1 MNAPVEHVRNFD
13 SFRLSL
19 EHSAADR
26 GPHTWYAATTFL
38 TMKQNFE
45 SGAKVED
52 TQMGAYLRYFY
63 ARTYGVEVFVRDHL
77 KYEYTT
83 PAGLKRDT
91 YTKPNYG
98 ITFLWYPAMNFDF
111 WQSFSPRVQNIVF
124 EDQRELYND
133 KASSYVLGMEYN
145 F

>member
-1 MNAPVEHVRNFD
+1 MR
-13 SFRLSL
+13 
-19 EHSAADR
+19 
-26 GPHTWYAATTFL
+26 
-38 TMKQNFE
+38 QNFE

-52 TQMGAYLRYFY
+52 TQVGAYLRYFY
-63 ARTYGVEVFVRDHL
+63 ERTYGVELYVRDHL

-83 PAGLKRDT
+83 SDGVKRDT

-111 WQSFSPRVQNIVF
+111 WLRVQPRVQNITF
-124 EDQRELYND
+124 ADERELYSD

>member
-1 MNAPVEHVRNFD
+1 MERVHLAG
-13 SFRLSL
+13 
-19 EHSAADR
+19 AAQQIAGDI
-26 GPHTWYAATTFL
+26 GLPTGMVVQTGTVPSY
-38 TMKQNFE
+38 
-45 SGAKVED
+45 
-52 TQMGAYLRYFY
+52 YLRYFY

-83 PAGLKRDT
+83 PAGVKRDT

-111 WQSFSPRVQNIVF
+111 WLSFSPRVQNIVF